1 MQLLSQFDTNIDNGF
16 DCKWSIPLP
25 RHSREGLSRLGALDT
40 ASLTLGTKLV
50 RHLGANM
57 SFFSTKIEKM
67 VLERKNAAV
76 EDQPYVPKTTVVT
89 REEIETIFFL
99 RVENRKFH
107 YVYTEGLWA
116 RKRVLGT
123 YLKS

>member
-1 MQLLSQFDTNIDNGF
+1 MDSGI

-67 VLERKNAAV
+67 VLERKSAAV

-89 REEIETIFFL
+89 REEIETIFSYELKTTNSIMSKLKAYGPESVFSGHISNRDVFL
-99 RVENRKFH
+99 TSFI
-107 YVYTEGLWA
+107 
-116 RKRVLGT
+116 
-123 YLKS
+123 